1 MSQKNV
7 EVVRRIF
14 AEWEC
19 GNFWTAD
26 DLDPDVRFT
35 WVNPILAPR
44 PETHGIGELTEGV
57 REFLKAWDGLTA
69 TAEQII
75 EAGELVVAMEVW
87 RGRGKASGAPT
98 EVRQASVWTLS
109 RGKVTTV
116 VVYADRAEALEA
128 AGLRE

>member
-1 MSQKNV
+1 MSKENV

-14 AEWEC
+14 AEWER
-19 GNFWTAD
+19 GNFWTAE
-26 DLDPDVRFT
+26 DLDADVHFT

-57 REFLKAWDGLTA
+57 REFLRAWDGLTA
-69 TAEQII
+69 TAEQIV
-75 EAGELVVAMEVW
+75 EAGELVVAMELC
-87 RGRGKASGAPT
+87 RGRGKASGVPT

-109 RGKVTTV
+109 GGKVTTV

-128 AGLRE
+128 AGLSE